1 MILKH
6 GKREDLLPHAERLLQ
21 WIIDDDIKTNSGS
34 NVQKLVYKI
43 VQRIG
48 NLPYSF
54 YCLS

>member
-6 GKREDLLPHAERLLQ
+6 GKREDLLPHARRLLQ
-21 WIIDDDIKTNSGS
+21 WIVNEEIKINGDT

-48 NLPYSF
+48 LF
-54 YCLS
+54 LF